1 MSVDLKKRFD
11 RIVDI
16 LIQLQSKR
24 IIKAQELASR
34 FDVSLRTIYRDIK
47 SLEQAGVP
55 IIGEAGTGYSLVD
68 GYKLPPIVFSKE
80 EAMSFIGAE
89 KLMEKFMDQKLNA
102 NYKSAIYKIKSVLK
116 AHDKELVA
124 NIEQQIE
131 MTKPS
136 YNIFN
141 EEVPH
146 ALQSFL
152 ESLGN
157 KRQIR
162 MHYTGLKDLSPQTR
176 TIEPIGLF
184 HENGFWYIAAF
195 CHNRS
200 DYRQFRADRINHIEV
215 LDTNF
220 FKNHISLKEYR
231 EQVLNKI
238 NLLEIRIAVGE
249 ETAPHLHWQ
258 RNSFGFVE
266 EKRENNQIEM
276 VFKTSGNIEHFARW
290 FLMFADDAQVISPAH
305 LKNLVKDILTKSLDK
320 IKE

>member
-1 MSVDLKKRFD
+1 MSIDFKKRFD

-24 IIKAQELASR
+24 IVKAHELANR

-55 IIGEAGTGYSLVD
+55 IIGEAGTGYSLID
-68 GYKLPPIVFSKE
+68 GYRLPPIVFSKE

-89 KLMEKFMDQKLNA
+89 KLMEKFMDQKLIT

-116 AHDKELVA
+116 AHDKELVS
-124 NIEQQIE
+124 NIEDQIE
-131 MTKPS
+131 MTKSS

-141 EEVPH
+141 KEVPH

-157 KRQIR
+157 KRQVQI
-162 MHYTGLKDLSPQTR
+162 HYTGVKDSFSQSR
-176 TIEPIGLF
+176 IIEPIGLF
-184 HENGFWYIAAF
+184 HENGFWYIAAY
-195 CHNRS
+195 CLNRL
-200 DYRQFRADRINHIEV
+200 DYRQFRADRVDNLKV
-215 LDTNF
+215 LDSNF
-220 FKNHISLKEYR
+220 SKQHMSLKAYR
-231 EQVLNKI
+231 EQVLQDIKVI
-238 NLLEIRIAVGE
+238 EIRISVGE

-266 EKRENNQIEM
+266 EKHRANQVEMLFNN
-276 VFKTSGNIEHFARW
+276 SGNIEHFARW
-290 FLMFADDAQVISPAH
+290 FLMFADDAHIISPAH
-305 LKNLVKDILTKSLDK
+305 LKILVKDILTKSITR
-320 IKE
+320 IK